1 MTSLGHAL
9 SKVALES
16 LKVTLS
22 GALNR
27 KSIELQ
33 RRHKRSKKNF
43 IFLINRTVRK
53 DPVAEP
59 SIEIWLCLGPC
70 VMPLWLDSKRSGCS

>member
-33 RRHKRSKKNF
+33 RRHKRS

>member
-1 MTSLGHAL
+1 MKMIMTSLGHAL

-22 GALNR
+22 GVLNR

-33 RRHKRSKKNF
+33 RRHKR
-43 IFLINRTVRK
+43 I
-53 DPVAEP
+53 
-59 SIEIWLCLGPC
+59 
-70 VMPLWLDSKRSGCS
+70 